1 MSVTRALVAN
11 RGEIA
16 VRIIR
21 ACQGLGIDT
30 VLAASEA
37 DLDSLGAR
45 LAGRTICIGPAS
57 APQSY
62 LDARLLV
69 NAALATECDALHPGY
84 GFLAESAELS
94 RLCAEHGV
102 TFVGPQPEQIAQ
114 MGNKIRARVL
124 AAQLG
129 LPTLSGS
136 TKVASAD
143 EAMEITR
150 KVGLPM
156 MIKAAAGGGG
166 RGMKIVQHEADMA
179 PMFTAAANEA
189 RAAFG
194 DGTLYLERYIANAR
208 HIEVQVLADRHGN
221 VIHLGERDCSLQ
233 RRHQKLVEEAPAP
246 RLSEPLREQIRAAG
260 VALAKGF
267 GYENA
272 GTVEFIVDQDSQAFY
287 FLEMNTRIQV
297 EHPVTE
303 MVTGIDLVQ
312 EQLRVAR
319 GERLRFRQEDVHF
332 RGHAIE
338 CRINAEQVDQGF
350 RPSPGLIT
358 EWDPPAGPNIRL
370 DSHCHTGY
378 RVPIYYDSMIGKLI
392 VYGTDRDE
400 ARERMSRALELFKV
414 GGIATTIRLQHFLI
428 NQPRFSSGD
437 VNTKLV
443 EEVLPQLTTA

>member
-1 MSVTRALVAN
+1 MPVTRVLVAN

-21 ACQGLGIDT
+21 ACQGLDIDT
-30 VLAASEA
+30 VLAASQA

-45 LAGRTICIGPAS
+45 LAGRTVCIGPAS
-57 APQSY
+57 ASQSY

-69 NAALATECDALHPGY
+69 NAALAAGCDALHPGY

-94 RLCAEHGV
+94 QLCADHGL
-102 TFVGPQPEQIAQ
+102 TFVGPKPQQIAQ
-114 MGNKIRARVL
+114 MGNKICARLL
-124 AAQLG
+124 AAELG

-136 TKVASAD
+136 TRVDTPEEAVAIA
-143 EAMEITR
+143 R
-150 KVGLPM
+150 QVGLPM

-166 RGMKIVQHEADMA
+166 RGMKIVQNEEDMA
-179 PMFTAAANEA
+179 PLFTAASNEA

-208 HIEVQVLADRHGN
+208 HIEVQVLGDKHGH

-246 RLSEPLREQIRAAG
+246 NITETLRQQIRNAG
-260 VALAKGF
+260 VALAQGF

-272 GTVEFIVDQDSQAFY
+272 GTVEFIVDQDAQAFY

-319 GERLRFRQEDVHF
+319 GEVLRFAQEDVQF

-350 RPSPGLIT
+350 RPSPGLIA
-358 EWDPPAGPNIRL
+358 EWEPPAGPNIRL
-370 DSHCHTGY
+370 DSHCHAGY
-378 RVPIYYDSMIGKLI
+378 KVPIFYDSMIGKLI
-392 VYGTDRDE
+392 VYGTDREE
-400 ARERMSRALELFKV
+400 ARTRMSRALAQFKISGV
-414 GGIATTIRLQHFLI
+414 ATTLGLQHFLV
-428 NQPRFSSGD
+428 NQPRFASGD

-443 EEVLPQLTTA
+443 EDVLPQLIGS